1 MSTDPL
7 TSPAPVLSPAE
18 RAGLLDFLSVYEANF
33 EEITAGLIDGTRF
46 LSGFARVLSAMSRE
60 EIDRRKHAALALI
73 RAAIEHGQ
81 WRPLLETR
89 TRQGAVYASLGV
101 SCSEWFDLFS
111 RFQILMTAPLVRA
124 LAGDQERLLRALAG
138 MVRYVS
144 LNMNAVAEAYLATRE
159 LQVMRCPPPA
169 RGTLS
174 N

>member
-1 MSTDPL
+1 
-7 TSPAPVLSPAE
+7 LSAAE
-18 RAGLLDFLSVYEANF
+18 HAGLLDFLSVYEANF
-33 EEITAGLIDGTRF
+33 EEITTGLIDGSRL
-46 LSGFARVLSAMSRE
+46 LSGFTRVLSAMSRE
-60 EIDRRKHAALALI
+60 EIDRRKRAALVLI

-101 SCSEWFDLFS
+101 SCSEWFDVFS
-111 RFQILMTAPLVRA
+111 RFQVLVTTHLIRT
-124 LAGDQERLLRALAG
+124 LAGDQDRLLAALAG

-144 LNMNAVAEAYLATRE
+144 LNMNAVAEAYLAARE